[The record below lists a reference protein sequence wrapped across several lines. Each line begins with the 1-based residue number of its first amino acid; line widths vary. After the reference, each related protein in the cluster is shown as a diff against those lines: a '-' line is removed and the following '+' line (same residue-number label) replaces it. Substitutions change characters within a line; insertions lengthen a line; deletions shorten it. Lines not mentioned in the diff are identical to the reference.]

1 MTQANL
7 DLSGRRSCADAPLAE
22 RPIASAAPAAS
33 SMSDASEEK
42 QPQRSLFELDESWR
56 AIWKG
61 MPEFVQRDL
70 TPLKTIYVHF
80 ETRQDMVAFAI
91 LVDQPITMHT
101 RSIWYPEAEH
111 VSRLDKRYIDASP
124 DDPVPDG
131 IEITELDE

>member
-1 MTQANL
+1 
-7 DLSGRRSCADAPLAE
+7 
-22 RPIASAAPAAS
+22 
-33 SMSDASEEK
+33 MSDASEEK